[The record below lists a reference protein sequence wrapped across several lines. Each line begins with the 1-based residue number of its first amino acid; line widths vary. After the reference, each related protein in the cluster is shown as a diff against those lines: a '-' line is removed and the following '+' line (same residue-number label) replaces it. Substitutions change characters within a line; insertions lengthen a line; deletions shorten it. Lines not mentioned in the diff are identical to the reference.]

1 MIRRG
6 ITLVR
11 QLWAIQFLRFLVVG
25 GLNTVFGYSVFAVF
39 ILLNLPYPLA
49 ALLGHTCGVLFNFKT
64 YGLLVFKNKDNRLIF
79 KFVGVYVFTYFLTV
93 GLLWVFNLYG
103 VHNLIAG
110 AIIILP
116 VASVAFI
123 LNRRLVFR
131 ILRKK

>member
-1 MIRRG
+1 M
-6 ITLVR
+6 
-11 QLWAIQFLRFLVVG
+11 VG